1 MTDVGFWEKIQ
12 MDTEGSK
19 SPKMT
24 VLGFWQ
30 KHFFGENVFLLQYES
45 ANGLLTLCK
54 NNIFEL
60 WSKNRKTNQNAGLFK
75 LQYLTN
81 KLRYIW
87 SWIVGCD

>member
-1 MTDVGFWEKIQ
+1 
-12 MDTEGSK
+12 MDSEGSK

-30 KHFFGENVFLLQYES
+30 KKIFGENVFLLQYES

-60 WSKNRKTNQNAGLFK
+60 
-75 LQYLTN
+75 
-81 KLRYIW
+81 
-87 SWIVGCD
+87 